1 MVRIVA
7 LFVLAMWVVYFAM
20 AAFIPIELSCIGEI
34 CASHPPAFFG
44 VLALLLGIA
53 TYLLF
58 ALYQHDGDTPMFA
71 SALYASVMAGGL
83 AAGAYFLTGSLYVF
97 TYGVFTVPW
106 QVAYPAF
113 ALYYAA
119 AGGIAASAVLAAF
132 ERRKIEAA
140 LHPTAVAEAAGE
152 AVEEIIA
159 APVEK
164 PVAKIVKI
172 AKRREEDEVV
182 L

>member
-7 LFVLAMWVVYFAM
+7 LFVLAMWAVYFAM
-20 AAFIPIELSCIGEI
+20 AAFIPMELSCIGEI
-34 CASHPPAFFG
+34 CASHPPTFFG

-140 LHPTAVAEAAGE
+140 LHPTAVGE

-164 PVAKIVKI
+164 TVAKIVKI